1 MTPELR
7 HVFQPGRIGSLTLPH
22 RVVMGPM
29 HLGLEAR
36 DDDGAALAAFY
47 AERVRGGAGLIIT
60 GGAAVSPAG
69 AGGARYG
76 VLTER
81 AFQHRLRRV
90 VDTVHEAGGLI
101 AVQLF
106 HAGRYAVESAF
117 GIRPVAPSPVYSRLS
132 RCEPRELSTMEVD
145 RVADEFA
152 AGAELAQWLEFDAVE
167 VMGSEGYLID
177 QFLSPLT
184 NHRDDEWGGDAVR
197 RARFGVEVMRRVR
210 DAVRPTFPVIVRF
223 TGDDLMPGGVD
234 RDEALAF
241 GCALVEAGADA
252 LDVGIGWHESPVPTV
267 QAVVRPAAWTPV
279 AERIAQAVPVPVIA
293 GTRINRLAQAESVLA
308 RGHVHLVSMARPFL
322 ADPELIARGR
332 DGRDSMVC
340 IGCNQAC
347 IDRSLF
353 HQEVSCLVNP
363 RAGREL
369 GFPRIQL
376 RTRRS
381 VAVVGGGPAGLQAA
395 LTLAEADCDVELF
408 EAGDELGGQFR
419 LAARVPG
426 KGDYRHVVLHL
437 AAELDRLGVLV
448 RRNRP
453 VTPADIDL
461 LRGFDGL
468 VLATGVTPRAVD
480 IPGTHLSHV
489 LTYPAAF
496 EPGALHGHVV
506 VIGGGGVAVDVA
518 HYAAHDN
525 NARTVTILHRSARL
539 APALGRSTRWVT
551 LDALRRNAVAVV
563 SRVAVNRIDEDSV
576 SYSDTDGHRQV
587 APADTVVIAAGQV
600 NASPLVDLVRAA
612 GLPHHVIGGARQ
624 TRDLDGVLAFA
635 DGLSAGTQLVT
646 TLRASRRRP
655 SVVAGGAS

>member
-1 MTPELR
+1 MTLELR
-7 HVFQPGRIGSLTLPH
+7 HVFQPGRIGTLALPH

-47 AERVRGGAGLIIT
+47 AERVRGGAGLIVT
-60 GGAAVSPAG
+60 GGAAVSRAG

-76 VLTER
+76 VLTDR
-81 AFQHRLRRV
+81 AFQRRLRRV

-101 AVQLF
+101 ALQLF

-117 GIRPVAPSPVYSRLS
+117 GVRPVAPSPVYSRLS
-132 RCEPRELSTMEVD
+132 RCEPRELSTVEVG
-145 RVADEFA
+145 RVVDEFA
-152 AGAELAQWLEFDAVE
+152 AGAELAQRLEFDAVE
-167 VMGSEGYLID
+167 VMGSEGYLVD

-184 NHRDDEWGGDAVR
+184 NCRDDEWGGDPVR
-197 RARFGVEVMRRVR
+197 RARFGVEVTRRVR
-210 DAVRPTFPVIVRF
+210 AVVRQDFPVIVRF

-241 GCALVEAGADA
+241 GRGLVEAGADA

-267 QAVVRPAAWTPV
+267 QATVPPAAWTPV
-279 AERIAQAVPVPVIA
+279 AERVTQAVPVPVIA
-293 GTRINRLAQAESVLA
+293 GVRINRLAQAEAVLA
-308 RGHVHLVSMARPFL
+308 GGRVHLVSMARPFL

-332 DGRDSMVC
+332 AGRGSMVC

-395 LTLAEADCDVELF
+395 LTLAEADCHVELF
-408 EAGDELGGQFR
+408 EACERLGGQFR

-426 KGDYRHVVLHL
+426 KEDYHDVVAHL
-437 AAELDRLGVLV
+437 AAELDRLGVIV
-448 RRNRP
+448 RLNRS
-453 VTPADIDL
+453 VTSADIDL

-480 IPGTHLSHV
+480 IPGTHRSHV

-496 EPGALHGHVV
+496 EPGALHGDVV

-525 NARTVTILHRSARL
+525 NTRSVTILHRSDRL
-539 APALGRSTRWVT
+539 ASALGRSTRWVT
-551 LDALRRNAVAVV
+551 LEALRRNAVEVV
-563 SRVAVNRIDEDSV
+563 SGVAVNRIDEDCV
-576 SYSDTDGHRQV
+576 NYTDAQGQLRT

-635 DGLSAGTQLVT
+635 DGLAAGTELVT
-646 TLRASRRRP
+646 ALRASRRP
-655 SVVAGGAS
+655 SVVTGGVL